1 MSEKAALL
9 VVAHGSREAAANRAF
24 LDMVERLNRRAG
36 AELAGAFLGSAEPS
50 IPAAAAELARRG
62 VRRIHLMPW
71 FLSEGRHARE
81 DLPALAA
88 QCERELGISVRMV
101 AGLQGERLL
110 DEIIL
115 DRSAELVEGGA
126 ELAEGLPAT
135 GEAIAAESG
144 RIIDARLGDYGLTGA
159 AREIARRVIHATADF
174 SFARTLRVSEG
185 VAEAAARALRERRA
199 IVCDV
204 RMVQAG
210 ITASGCELLCAVDQA
225 DVAASARREG
235 TTRAASAMAKL
246 ADRIDG
252 AILAIGN
259 APTALW
265 KVLEL
270 ARAGVRPAVVVGLPV
285 GFVGARESKLAL
297 LASGLCCVTNTTCR
311 GGSPV
316 AAAAV
321 NALAAMGRRDAEN
334 IERGKEKETE
344 PEVTP

>member
-1 MSEKAALL
+1 MSDKAALL
-9 VVAHGSREAAANRAF
+9 VVAHGSREAAANQAF
-24 LDMVERLNRRAG
+24 LAMVARLNRRAG
-36 AELAGAFLGSAEPS
+36 AELAAAFLGSAEPS
-50 IPAAAAELARRG
+50 IPAAAADLARRG

-88 QCERELGISVRMV
+88 QCERELGVSVRM
-101 AGLQGERLL
+101 APGLQGERLL
-110 DEIIL
+110 EEIIL

-126 ELAEGLPAT
+126 ELAEGLPTT
-135 GEAIAAESG
+135 GEAITAESR
-144 RIIDARLGDYGLTGA
+144 RIIDARLGDYELAGP

-174 SFARTLRVSEG
+174 SFARTLRVHER
-185 VAEAAARALRERRA
+185 AADAAAEALRERHA
-199 IVCDV
+199 IICDV

-210 ITASGCELLCAVDQA
+210 ITATDCELLCAVDQPDIA
-225 DVAASARREG
+225 DAARREG
-235 TTRAASAMAKL
+235 TTRSAAAMAKL
-246 ADRIDG
+246 ADRMGG
-252 AILAIGN
+252 AIVAIGN

-270 ARAGVRPAVVVGLPV
+270 ARGGVRPAVVVGLPV

-297 LASGLCCVTNTTCR
+297 LASGLCYVTNTTSR

-321 NALAAMGRRDAEN
+321 NALAAMGRRDAEDT
-334 IERGKEKETE
+334 ERGKEGDS
-344 PEVTP
+344 